1 MTIHQENEVRN
12 AGKTL
17 DELLKETLKNAYKD
31 NLKSEAEFNVKNFV
45 QKLFEKIRTSHVDVK
60 IFVLSW
66 FIVIGSIPQLKL
78 ITDLPEI
85 LPFLFVMLGDK
96 TKKVNLSAEQCLN
109 LLKEDIDTHY
119 EEYYEDDSAIIDKI
133 VNIIINHCNSQN
145 EQTKGFA
152 FEWLNKFLQK
162 YLNIINKQHNKS
174 NNKLN
179 TININNITSNLQ
191 LKKSLQSISKS
202 KTQGKEK
209 IGIIKVNSISPNSKI
224 PTPPIFQGLVTNI
237 QSEMENNMRFT
248 TTFHN
253 SGRKKESTCNQIPYH
268 QFPQIFEVIL
278 IQKKG
283 KLVESTNLLFEKII
297 ETIPPN
303 TPGLDIKKLEES
315 IRKTFETNKDIS
327 MELILSWC
335 EKLFEKFGDEMFGNI
350 NSFIESFSK
359 ILPNNNNPIFFRM
372 IEFLCILSK
381 SNDEYIEPVVNK
393 ITNKFLQDHV
403 LPNNQVFLV
412 IKTLSE
418 KLHVTIVYTK
428 FADTLLKCK
437 DISFISE
444 IICQLNIFLLTDVS
458 SKDVR
463 MKLTNYRQENFK
475 DKDIKAFFEKIFTVW
490 CYNPIATLIL
500 CVISEYFE
508 LSFHLILK
516 L

>member
-1 MTIHQENEVRN
+1 M
-12 AGKTL
+12 
-17 DELLKETLKNAYKD
+17 KETLKNAYKD

-45 QKLFEKIRTSHVDVK
+45 QKLFEKIRTNHVEVK
-60 IFVLSW
+60 KFVLSW

-78 ITDLPEI
+78 ITDLPEM

-96 TKKVNLSAEQCLN
+96 TKTVNVSAEQCLN
-109 LLKEDIDTHY
+109 LLKEDIDGHY
-119 EEYYEDDSAIIDKI
+119 EEYYEDYSAIMDKI
-133 VNIIINHCNSQN
+133 VTIIITNCNSQN
-145 EQTKGFA
+145 EQTRGFA
-152 FEWLNKFLQK
+152 FEWINKFLQK
-162 YLNIINKQHNKS
+162 YLNIINKQNNRLN

-179 TININNITSNLQ
+179 ASNTFSSTNAQ
-191 LKKSLQSISKS
+191 LKNSLPLAK
-202 KTQGKEK
+202 GKGQTKDK
-209 IGIIKVNSISPNSKI
+209 IGLNKVNSIPINSKI

-248 TTFHN
+248 STFHN
-253 SGRKKESTCNQIPYH
+253 SGKKRETTINPIPYH
-268 QFPQIFEVIL
+268 QFAQIFEVIL
-278 IQKKG
+278 IQKKE
-283 KLVESTNLLFEKII
+283 KLVESTNSFFEKII

-303 TPGLDIKKLEES
+303 TPSLDIKQLEEV

-335 EKLFEKFGDEMFGNI
+335 EKLFEKFGDEMFGSI
-350 NSFIESFSK
+350 NSFIDSFSK
-359 ILPNNNNPIFFRM
+359 ILPNNNHLIFFRM
-372 IEFLCILSK
+372 IEFLCVLAKSK
-381 SNDEYIEPVVNK
+381 EEYIEPVVNK
-393 ITNKFLQDHV
+393 ITNKFLQDH
-403 LPNNQVFLV
+403 LLLNNQVFLV

-437 DISFISE
+437 DIAFISE
-444 IICQLNIFLLTDVS
+444 MICQLNIFLLTDIS

-463 MKLTNYRQENFK
+463 VALTRYRQENLI

-490 CYNPIATLIL
+490 SYNPIATLIL